1 LFILLNN
8 YPLLLLL
15 LPQHQILK
23 IKKLFFSAKKEKPF
37 LPLTIFILY
46 LILIFFKFQV
56 VPTKYLCL

>member
-8 YPLLLLL
+8 YPLLLL

-46 LILIFFKFQV
+46 LIFFKFQV